1 MPLKSK
7 AQQRLMYAAA
17 EGTVKDG
24 PSATVA
30 KEYIAGT
37 PKSAYSKLPE
47 TAKRK
52 VAVKRK

>member
-1 MPLKSK
+1 MPLKSRSQ
-7 AQQRLMYAAA
+7 ARLMYAAA
-17 EGTVKDG
+17 TGKAKDG
-24 PSATVA
+24 PSPAVA

>member
-17 EGTVKDG
+17 AGKVKDG
-24 PSATVA
+24 PSPTVA
-30 KEYIAGT
+30 KEYIAAT

>member
-1 MPLKSK
+1 M
-7 AQQRLMYAAA
+7 QQSCLRAH
-17 EGTVKDG
+17 
-24 PSATVA
+24 